1 MHTDVEEGVAL
12 AVGRQLHA
20 LLTRL
25 ATFPVQAAAAY
36 EGIATEAVVNVPQK
50 ALASST

>member
-1 MHTDVEEGVAL
+1 MVGLAEVEETVVAI
-12 AVGRQLHA
+12 QLQA

-36 EGIATEAVVNVPQK
+36 DGIATEAVVKVPQK
-50 ALASST
+50 ALASSS